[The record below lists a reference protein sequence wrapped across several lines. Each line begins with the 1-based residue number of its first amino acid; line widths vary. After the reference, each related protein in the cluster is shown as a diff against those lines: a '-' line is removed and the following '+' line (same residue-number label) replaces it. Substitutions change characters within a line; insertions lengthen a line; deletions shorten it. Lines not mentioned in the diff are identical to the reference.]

1 MIYFEQ
7 DKIFAVKKSEKT
19 EIIMTKAELEAFLAV
34 LQYGSISAAAE
45 RLFITQP
52 AMSRRMK
59 SMEEELG
66 YSLFE
71 RGRGQRSVELT
82 ENGKEF
88 VPVAER
94 LLTLYREA
102 EEIPRRK
109 KSPLLRV
116 STVNSIAF
124 YLMPAV
130 LKEMMSARDTCS
142 IEFKTGRSSDI
153 YGYVENGSVDVALVS
168 DLLNSRRIVPF
179 PVFREP
185 FVFAGGESWR
195 ETGRVT
201 PDMLDPEE
209 QIRLP
214 WNPEYDIWHSRWFPP
229 DANPSLTADKMEF
242 LEYFLNGKKWA
253 VIPLLVARRFKR
265 QDVWICPMEGGPE
278 DMTIY
283 GLTKE
288 NRMDDQIRRFFQC
301 VREELQMID
310 GIELFSG
317 R

>member
-1 MIYFEQ
+1 
-7 DKIFAVKKSEKT
+7 
-19 EIIMTKAELEAFLAV
+19 MTKTELEAFFTV

-59 SMEEELG
+59 AIEDELG

-82 ENGKEF
+82 ENGREF

-94 LLTLYREA
+94 LLTLYGEA

-116 STVNSIAF
+116 STVNSIAY
-124 YLMPAV
+124 YLMPNV
-130 LKEMMSARDTCS
+130 LNKLMSEKDACS
-142 IEFKTGRSSDI
+142 IEFKTGCSSDI
-153 YGYVENGSVDVALVS
+153 YGYVENGSADAAMVS
-168 DLLNSRRIVPF
+168 DLLNSRKVVPF

-185 FVFAGGESWR
+185 FVFVGGERWAG
-195 ETGRVT
+195 TARVT
-201 PDMLDPEE
+201 PNMLNPEE

-242 LEYFLNGKKWA
+242 LEYFLNGEKWA
-253 VIPLLVARRFKR
+253 VIPLLVAKRFKR
-265 QDVWICPMEGGPE
+265 KDVWICPMEGGPE

-288 NRMDDQIRRFFQC
+288 NRMDGQIRRFFEC
-301 VREELQMID
+301 VREELKTIE
-310 GIELFSG
+310 GIELFAG

>member
-1 MIYFEQ
+1 
-7 DKIFAVKKSEKT
+7 
-19 EIIMTKAELEAFLAV
+19 MTKTELEAFFTV

-59 SMEEELG
+59 AIEDELG

-94 LLTLYREA
+94 LLALYGEA

-116 STVNSIAF
+116 STVNSIAY
-124 YLMPAV
+124 YLMPNV
-130 LKEMMSARDTCS
+130 LNKLMSEKDACS
-142 IEFKTGRSSDI
+142 IEFKTGGSSDI
-153 YGYVENGSVDVALVS
+153 YGYVENGSADAAMVS
-168 DLLNSRRIVPF
+168 DLLNSRKVVPF

-185 FVFAGGESWR
+185 FVFAGGEGWR
-195 ETGRVT
+195 GTVRVT
-201 PDMLDPEE
+201 PNMLDPEK

-229 DANPSLTADKMEF
+229 DANPSIIADKMEF
-242 LEYFLNGKKWA
+242 LEYFLNGEKWA
-253 VIPLLVARRFKR
+253 VIPLLVAKRFKR
-265 QDVWICPMEGGPE
+265 KDVWICPMEGGPD

-288 NRMDDQIRRFFQC
+288 NRMDGQIRKFFEC
-301 VREELQMID
+301 VREELKTIE
-310 GIELFSG
+310 GIELFAG

>member
-1 MIYFEQ
+1 M
-7 DKIFAVKKSEKT
+7 
-19 EIIMTKAELEAFLAV
+19 
-34 LQYGSISAAAE
+34 
-45 RLFITQP
+45 
-52 AMSRRMK
+52 
-59 SMEEELG
+59 
-66 YSLFE
+66 
-71 RGRGQRSVELT
+71 ELT

-116 STVNSIAF
+116 STVNSITF

-130 LKEMMSARDTCS
+130 LKEMMSDRDTCS

-242 LEYFLNGKKWA
+242 LEYFLNGKKLA

>member
-19 EIIMTKAELEAFLAV
+19 EIIMTKTELEAFLAV

-130 LKEMMSARDTCS
+130 LKKMMSDRDTCS

-168 DLLNSRRIVPF
+168 DL
-179 PVFREP
+179 
-185 FVFAGGESWR
+185 
-195 ETGRVT
+195 
-201 PDMLDPEE
+201 
-209 QIRLP
+209 
-214 WNPEYDIWHSRWFPP
+214 
-229 DANPSLTADKMEF
+229 
-242 LEYFLNGKKWA
+242 
-253 VIPLLVARRFKR
+253 
-265 QDVWICPMEGGPE
+265 
-278 DMTIY
+278 
-283 GLTKE
+283 
-288 NRMDDQIRRFFQC
+288 
-301 VREELQMID
+301 
-310 GIELFSG
+310 
-317 R
+317 

>member
-7 DKIFAVKKSEKT
+7 DKIFAVKKIGENGDHYDKT
-19 EIIMTKAELEAFLAV
+19 ELEAFLAV

-130 LKEMMSARDTCS
+130 LKKMMSDRTPA
-142 IEFKTGRSSDI
+142 
-153 YGYVENGSVDVALVS
+153 ALNLRRGV
-168 DLLNSRRIVPF
+168 LLTF
-179 PVFREP
+179 M
-185 FVFAGGESWR
+185 GMW
-195 ETGRVT
+195 
-201 PDMLDPEE
+201 
-209 QIRLP
+209 
-214 WNPEYDIWHSRWFPP
+214 
-229 DANPSLTADKMEF
+229 KMEVLMWLWSRIF
-242 LEYFLNGKKWA
+242 
-253 VIPLLVARRFKR
+253 
-265 QDVWICPMEGGPE
+265 
-278 DMTIY
+278 
-283 GLTKE
+283 
-288 NRMDDQIRRFFQC
+288 
-301 VREELQMID
+301 
-310 GIELFSG
+310 
-317 R
+317 

>member
-1 MIYFEQ
+1 MTGSWTR
-7 DKIFAVKKSEKT
+7 SEK
-19 EIIMTKAELEAFLAV
+19 
-34 LQYGSISAAAE
+34 
-45 RLFITQP
+45 
-52 AMSRRMK
+52 
-59 SMEEELG
+59 
-66 YSLFE
+66 
-71 RGRGQRSVELT
+71 RGTYREW
-82 ENGKEF
+82 KEF

-185 FVFAGGESWR
+185 FVFADGFR
-195 ETGRVT
+195 R
-201 PDMLDPEE
+201 M
-209 QIRLP
+209 QIRVSQRIR
-214 WNPEYDIWHSRWFPP
+214 WNFWNTF
-229 DANPSLTADKMEF
+229 
-242 LEYFLNGKKWA
+242 
-253 VIPLLVARRFKR
+253 
-265 QDVWICPMEGGPE
+265 
-278 DMTIY
+278 
-283 GLTKE
+283 
-288 NRMDDQIRRFFQC
+288 
-301 VREELQMID
+301 
-310 GIELFSG
+310 
-317 R
+317 

>member
-1 MIYFEQ
+1 
-7 DKIFAVKKSEKT
+7 
-19 EIIMTKAELEAFLAV
+19 MTKTELEAFLAV

-94 LLTLYREA
+94 LLALYREA

-185 FVFAGGESWR
+185 FVFADGFR
-195 ETGRVT
+195 R
-201 PDMLDPEE
+201 M
-209 QIRLP
+209 QIRVSQRIR
-214 WNPEYDIWHSRWFPP
+214 WNFWNTF
-229 DANPSLTADKMEF
+229 
-242 LEYFLNGKKWA
+242 
-253 VIPLLVARRFKR
+253 
-265 QDVWICPMEGGPE
+265 
-278 DMTIY
+278 
-283 GLTKE
+283 
-288 NRMDDQIRRFFQC
+288 
-301 VREELQMID
+301 
-310 GIELFSG
+310 
-317 R
+317 

>member
-1 MIYFEQ
+1 
-7 DKIFAVKKSEKT
+7 
-19 EIIMTKAELEAFLAV
+19 MTKTELEAFFAV
-34 LQYGSISAAAE
+34 LQYGGISSAAE

-52 AMSRRMK
+52 AMSRRLH
-59 SMEEELG
+59 SIEEELG

-71 RGRGQRSVELT
+71 RGRGLRSVELT

-94 LLTLYREA
+94 LMSLYREA

-124 YLMPAV
+124 YLMPEV
-130 LKEMMSARDTCS
+130 LKGMMSSKDPCS
-142 IEFKTGRSSDI
+142 IEFKTGCSSDI
-153 YGYVENGSVDVALVS
+153 YGYVESGSVDAALVS
-168 DLLNSRRIVPF
+168 DLLNSRKAVPF
-179 PVFREP
+179 PVFRGP
-185 FVFAGGESWR
+185 FVFVGGERWNG
-195 ETGRVT
+195 TARVT
-201 PDMLDPEE
+201 PNMLDPEQ
-209 QIRLP
+209 QIRMP

-242 LEYFLNGKKWA
+242 LEYFLTGEKWA

-265 QDVWICPMEGGPE
+265 KDVWMCPMEGGPE

-288 NRMDDQIRRFFQC
+288 NRMDGQIRKFFEC
-301 VREELQMID
+301 VRKELQTID
-310 GIELFSG
+310 GIELFTG

>member
-1 MIYFEQ
+1 M
-7 DKIFAVKKSEKT
+7 
-19 EIIMTKAELEAFLAV
+19 
-34 LQYGSISAAAE
+34 
-45 RLFITQP
+45 
-52 AMSRRMK
+52 
-59 SMEEELG
+59 
-66 YSLFE
+66 
-71 RGRGQRSVELT
+71 ELT

-130 LKEMMSARDTCS
+130 LKKMMSARDTCS

-185 FVFAGGESWR
+185 FVFADGFR
-195 ETGRVT
+195 R
-201 PDMLDPEE
+201 M
-209 QIRLP
+209 QIRVSQRIR
-214 WNPEYDIWHSRWFPP
+214 WNFWNIF
-229 DANPSLTADKMEF
+229 
-242 LEYFLNGKKWA
+242 
-253 VIPLLVARRFKR
+253 
-265 QDVWICPMEGGPE
+265 
-278 DMTIY
+278 
-283 GLTKE
+283 
-288 NRMDDQIRRFFQC
+288 
-301 VREELQMID
+301 
-310 GIELFSG
+310 
-317 R
+317 

>member
-1 MIYFEQ
+1 
-7 DKIFAVKKSEKT
+7 
-19 EIIMTKAELEAFLAV
+19 MTKTELEAFFAV
-34 LQYGSISAAAE
+34 LQYGSISSAAE

-52 AMSRRMK
+52 AMSRRLH
-59 SMEEELG
+59 SIEEELG

-71 RGRGQRSVELT
+71 RGRGLRSVELT

-94 LLTLYREA
+94 LMALYGEA

-124 YLMPAV
+124 YLMPEV
-130 LKEMMSARDTCS
+130 LKEMMSAKDSCS
-142 IEFKTGRSSDI
+142 IEFKTGCSSDI
-153 YGYVENGSVDVALVS
+153 YGYVESGSVDAALVS
-168 DLLNSRRIVPF
+168 DLLNSRKVVPF
-179 PVFREP
+179 PVFRGP
-185 FVFAGGESWR
+185 FVFVGGEKWNG
-195 ETGRVT
+195 TARVT
-201 PDMLDPEE
+201 PNMLDPEQ
-209 QIRLP
+209 QIRMP

-242 LEYFLNGKKWA
+242 LEYFLTGEKWA
-253 VIPLLVARRFKR
+253 VIPLLVAKRFKR
-265 QDVWICPMEGGPE
+265 KDVWMCPMEGGPE

-288 NRMDDQIRRFFQC
+288 NRMDGQIRKFFEC
-301 VREELQMID
+301 VRKELQTID
-310 GIELFSG
+310 GIELFTG

>member
-1 MIYFEQ
+1 
-7 DKIFAVKKSEKT
+7 
-19 EIIMTKAELEAFLAV
+19 MTKTELEAFLAV

-130 LKEMMSARDTCS
+130 LKKMMSDRDTCS

-168 DLLNSRRIVPF
+168 DFLNSRRIVPF
-179 PVFREP
+179 PVFRE
-185 FVFAGGESWR
+185 R
-195 ETGRVT
+195 
-201 PDMLDPEE
+201 
-209 QIRLP
+209 
-214 WNPEYDIWHSRWFPP
+214 NY
-229 DANPSLTADKMEF
+229 
-242 LEYFLNGKKWA
+242 
-253 VIPLLVARRFKR
+253 
-265 QDVWICPMEGGPE
+265 
-278 DMTIY
+278 
-283 GLTKE
+283 
-288 NRMDDQIRRFFQC
+288 
-301 VREELQMID
+301 
-310 GIELFSG
+310 FSG
-317 R
+317 ILSEWKKMGGDPASCCKAIQETRRVDLSDGRRTGGHDDLWTHKREPDG

>member
-1 MIYFEQ
+1 
-7 DKIFAVKKSEKT
+7 
-19 EIIMTKAELEAFLAV
+19 MTKTELEAFFTV

-59 SMEEELG
+59 AIEDELG

-94 LLTLYREA
+94 LLALYGEA

-116 STVNSIAF
+116 STVNSIAY
-124 YLMPAV
+124 YLMPNV
-130 LKEMMSARDTCS
+130 LNKLMSEKDACS
-142 IEFKTGRSSDI
+142 IEFKTGCSSDI
-153 YGYVENGSVDVALVS
+153 YGYVENGSADAAMVS
-168 DLLNSRRIVPF
+168 DLLNSRKVVPF

-185 FVFAGGESWR
+185 FVFVGGEGWR
-195 ETGRVT
+195 GTVRVT
-201 PDMLDPEE
+201 PNMLDPEK

-242 LEYFLNGKKWA
+242 LEYFLNGEKWA
-253 VIPLLVARRFKR
+253 VIPLLVAKRFKR
-265 QDVWICPMEGGPE
+265 KDVWICPMEGGPD

-288 NRMDDQIRRFFQC
+288 NRMNGQIRKFFEC
-301 VREELQMID
+301 VRKELKTIE
-310 GIELFSG
+310 GIEMFAG

>member
-1 MIYFEQ
+1 M
-7 DKIFAVKKSEKT
+7 
-19 EIIMTKAELEAFLAV
+19 KAIED
-34 LQYGSISAAAE
+34 
-45 RLFITQP
+45 
-52 AMSRRMK
+52 
-59 SMEEELG
+59 ELG

-94 LLTLYREA
+94 LLALYGEA

-116 STVNSIAF
+116 STVNSIAY
-124 YLMPAV
+124 YLMPNV
-130 LKEMMSARDTCS
+130 LNKLMSEKDACS
-142 IEFKTGRSSDI
+142 IEFKTGCSSDI
-153 YGYVENGSVDVALVS
+153 YRYVENGSADAAMVS
-168 DLLNSRRIVPF
+168 DLLNSRKVVPF

-185 FVFAGGESWR
+185 FVFVGGEGWR
-195 ETGRVT
+195 GTVRVT
-201 PDMLDPEE
+201 PNMLDPEK

-229 DANPSLTADKMEF
+229 DANPSLIADKMEV
-242 LEYFLNGKKWA
+242 LEYFLNGEKWA
-253 VIPLLVARRFKR
+253 VIPLLVAKRFKR
-265 QDVWICPMEGGPE
+265 KDVWICPMEGGPD

-288 NRMDDQIRRFFQC
+288 NRMDGQIRKFFEC
-301 VREELQMID
+301 VREELKTIE
-310 GIELFSG
+310 GIELFAG